1 MFKNKKT
8 NDGDELPKAIKKMK
22 RQREQEEIKQTR
34 AKHGKHNEKSRKGKA
49 NSSDKKRK
57 LKKIIITV
65 IIVIILIVGIV
76 LGVSAHTWKS
86 LAQEMMNNQNSIV
99 IDTDGNTIAELG
111 SEKKQIPI
119 SYEKMP
125 DNLKNAYVAIE
136 DERFYKHHGVDIKR
150 TASAIASYVIHF
162 GSSAFGGSTITQQL
176 VKNLTGD
183 SSDSIIRKVKEWW
196 KAWQLES
203 CLSKEEILEGYLNV
217 IYVGPSI
224 YGVEAGARY
233 YFNKSVSNLSL
244 AECAFLAGINHSP
257 NSYNPFTDEN
267 NSQDIKDRTNTVLS
281 KMLELG
287 YITEAE
293 EQSATAELESGLNFK
308 KGEIESGS
316 GVYSYH
322 TDALINEITEDIAD
336 KYNISETFATNYI
349 NMAGLTIHSTQ
360 DSSIQKE
367 TETEF
372 EKSKY
377 SRASKIGGN
386 SSQAA
391 MVIIDHTTGHVLGC
405 VGGLGEKTE
414 SRPLNR
420 ATQSVRQTG
429 SSIKPLAVLAPAID
443 KKIITAASIYDDTEK
458 DFADG
463 YHPVDYGKQL
473 GKITVRRAVESSQN
487 IPFVEIME
495 ELKPKNAIKY
505 MEKMGISTLTK
516 EDESLVLAL
525 GGLQVG
531 ISPLEMAAGYATI
544 ANDGEYIEP
553 VFYSRIDNKSG
564 KNILEPKQKTRR
576 VFSKEVAYILKS
588 ILTQPVIGSNGTAT
602 YCKISGVDVAAK
614 TGTTDE
620 NYDRWLCGFT
630 PYYTAV
636 TWYGYDQ
643 NETVE
648 FNNRNPAGLLW
659 ANVMSRIHAGLQT
672 ARFEKPNT
680 VSSATICAETGKRAR
695 TGCTNTYTE
704 YFLWLTVPGLCDE
717 HSGSEVDKNNSNNS
731 TNNTT
736 NNIQEIIQG
745 ITNDID
751 AIDPQESQRENM
763 TTTNSSTTNNTNT
776 TNTNTNT
783 TNSSNTNSNRTNT
796 SSNTSNTNSSS
807 SNSNN
812 TSSDGSG
819 NTNTSNNST
828 SNNTNSSS
836 SSSSS
841 GSGSGSGNTNSGS
854 SETSGSDTSGT
865 DAQSYE

>member
-34 AKHGKHNEKSRKGKA
+34 AKHGKHNGKGRKGKA
-49 NSSDKKRK
+49 NSSEKKRK
-57 LKKIIITV
+57 IKKIIITV
-65 IIVIILIVGIV
+65 IIVIILIFGIV

-162 GSSAFGGSTITQQL
+162 GSSSFGGSTITQQL

-196 KAWQLES
+196 KAWQLET

-473 GKITVRRAVESSQN
+473 GNITVRRAVESSQN

-564 KNILEPKQKTRR
+564 ENILEPKQETRR

-588 ILTQPVIGSNGTAT
+588 ILTQPVVGSNGTAT

-717 HSGSEVDKNNSNNS
+717 HSGSEVDNSNSNDTS
-731 TNNTT
+731 NNTT

-763 TTTNSSTTNNTNT
+763 TTTNSNTTNSSNT
-776 TNTNTNT
+776 TNTNNNT

-807 SNSNN
+807 GNSNN
-812 TSSDGSG
+812 TSSGSSG
-819 NTNTSNNST
+819 NTNTSNNNST

-836 SSSSS
+836 DSSSS
-841 GSGSGSGNTNSGS
+841 GSGSDSSNSSGS
-854 SETSGSDTSGT
+854 NETSGSDTSET
-865 DAQSYE
+865 DTQSIE

>member
-22 RQREQEEIKQTR
+22 RQREQEEIKQTNSKR
-34 AKHGKHNEKSRKGKA
+34 GKHSGKSRKRKN

-65 IIVIILIVGIV
+65 IIAIILIVGIV
-76 LGVSAHTWKS
+76 LGVSAHTWKT

-99 IDTDGNTIAELG
+99 IDTDGNTIAKLG
-111 SEKKQIPI
+111 SERKQIPI
-119 SYEKMP
+119 SYEEMP

-136 DERFYKHHGVDIKR
+136 DERFYSHHGVDIRR

-162 GSSAFGGSTITQQL
+162 GSSSFGGSTITQQL

-196 KAWQLES
+196 KAWQLET

-233 YFNKSVSNLSL
+233 YFNKSASELSL

-257 NSYNPFTDEN
+257 NSYNPFTDED

-281 KMLELG
+281 KMLELE
-287 YITEAE
+287 YITETE
-293 EQSATAELESGLNFK
+293 EQTATAELENGLNFR
-308 KGEIESGS
+308 KGEIESRD

-322 TDALINEITEDIAD
+322 TDALINEITSDIAD

-360 DSSIQKE
+360 DSSIQE
-367 TETEF
+367 QTETEF

-391 MVIIDHTTGHVLGC
+391 MVIIDHTTGQVLGC

-414 SRPLNR
+414 ARPLNR

-473 GKITVRRAVESSQN
+473 GNITVRRAVESSQN

-564 KNILEPKQKTRR
+564 ENILEPKQETRK

-588 ILTQPVIGSNGTAT
+588 ILTQPVVGSNGTAT

-704 YFLWLTVPGLCDE
+704 YFLWLTVPELCDE
-717 HSGSEVDKNNSNNS
+717 HSGSEVDNSNSNNTS
-731 TNNTT
+731 NNTT

-763 TTTNSSTTNNTNT
+763 TTTNSNITNSSNT
-776 TNTNTNT
+776 TNTNNNT

-796 SSNTSNTNSSS
+796 SSNTSNTNSTGG
-807 SNSNN
+807 NSNN
-812 TSSDGSG
+812 TSSGSSG
-819 NTNTSNNST
+819 NTNTSNNNST
-828 SNNTNSSS
+828 SNNTN
-836 SSSSS
+836 SSS

-854 SETSGSDTSGT
+854 NETSGSDTSGADT
-865 DAQSYE
+865 QSIE